1 MTHYDLFVI
10 GAGSGGLAAAKNAAK
25 YGKKV
30 AIAESERVGGTC
42 VLRGCVPKKI
52 MTYAAGYADA
62 FQEAKGYGF
71 KSDYTFNFSEF
82 VQKRNAEIDRLNGI
96 HLSLLEKAGVE
107 LIMGKAKFNSEKSVE
122 VNGKTYTADK
132 FIIAVGGTPSIPNV
146 EGAEHMITSDGVWQ
160 LNQLPKKMVVWGG
173 GYIGVEFAS
182 IFQALGTEVSIVIR
196 RDLVL
201 NGFDEDIRKHLQTEM
216 EKRGIQFIQNTT
228 ISNVKCQ
235 TSDTKI
241 VELENGKKIEC
252 DVVLAATGR
261 SPQTPD
267 IGLDTANITTDNKG
281 YIEVSSHLLTSNED
295 VYALGDVIGRVEL
308 TPVAIKHGRMV
319 TNNLYGNLN
328 QYVDDTSP
336 TAVFS
341 SPPLGVVG
349 LSEADSI
356 DKFGQENIE
365 VYIEEFRP
373 MIHVLS
379 QKTERILMKMIVHK
393 YERTVLGLHMA
404 GRDAAEIIQ
413 GFAVAVRAGLT
424 KEQFDATVA
433 IHPSSAEEFVLMKEP
448 VKP

>member
-62 FQEAKGYGF
+62 FKEAKGYGF
-71 KSDYTFNFSEF
+71 KNSYEFNFAEF
-82 VQKRNAEIDRLNGI
+82 AQKRNAEIDRLNGI
-96 HLSLLEKAGVE
+96 HISLLEKSGVE
-107 LIMGKAKFNSEKSVE
+107 LIMGKAKFNSENSVE

-132 FIIAVGGTPSIPNV
+132 FIIAVGGTPTVPSTQ
-146 EGAEHMITSDGVWQ
+146 GAEHMITSDEVWN
-160 LNQLPKKMVVWGG
+160 LTKLPQKMVIWGG
-173 GYIGVEFAS
+173 GYIAVEFAS
-182 IFQALGTEVSIVIR
+182 IFQSLGTEVSIIIR

-201 NGFDEDIRKHLQTEM
+201 KGFDEDIRKHLQNEM
-216 EKRGIQFIQNTT
+216 GKRGIKFITNTT
-228 ISNVKCQ
+228 ISNVECQ
-235 TSDTKI
+235 TSDIKI
-241 VELENGKKIEC
+241 VELDNGEKIEC

-261 SPQTPD
+261 APQTPN
-267 IGLDTANITTDNKG
+267 IGLGLANITCNDRG
-281 YIEVSSHLLTSNED
+281 YIDVSSHLLTSNAN

-328 QYVDDTSP
+328 QTVDDASP

-349 LSEADSI
+349 LTEAESI
-356 DKFGQENIE
+356 EKFGTENIE
-365 VYIEEFRP
+365 IYTEEFRP

-379 QKTERILMKMIVHK
+379 ERTERVLMKMIVHK
-393 YERTVLGLHMA
+393 TERTVIGLHMA
-404 GRDAAEIIQ
+404 GKDAAEIIQ

-448 VKP
+448 IR

>member
-71 KSDYTFNFSEF
+71 KNSYEF
-82 VQKRNAEIDRLNGI
+82 DFAEFAQKRNSEIDRLNGI
-96 HLSLLEKAGVE
+96 HISLLEKSGVE
-107 LIMGKAKFNSEKSVE
+107 LIMGKAKFNSENSVE

-132 FIIAVGGTPSIPNV
+132 FIIAVGGTPTIPDTQ
-146 EGAEHMITSDGVWQ
+146 GAEHMITSDGIWN
-160 LNQLPKKMVVWGG
+160 LSKLPQKMVIWGG
-173 GYIGVEFAS
+173 GYIAVEFAS
-182 IFQALGTEVSIVIR
+182 IFQSLGTDVSIVIR

-201 NGFDEDIRKHLQTEM
+201 NGFDEDIRKHLQNEM
-216 EKRGIQFIQNTT
+216 EKRGIKFIKNTT
-228 ISNVKCQ
+228 ISNVECQ
-235 TSDTKI
+235 TSDIKM
-241 VELENGKKIEC
+241 VELDNGEKIEC

-261 SPQTPD
+261 APQTPD
-267 IGLDTANITTDNKG
+267 IGLETANIICNNKG
-281 YIEVSSHLLTSNED
+281 YINVSIHLLTSNTN

-319 TNNLYGNLN
+319 TNNLYGKLN
-328 QYVDDTSP
+328 QTVDDASP

-349 LSEADSI
+349 LTEAESI
-356 DKFGQENIE
+356 EKFGAENIE
-365 VYIEEFRP
+365 VYTEEFRP

-379 QKTERILMKMIVHK
+379 QRTERVLMKMIVHK
-393 YERTVLGLHMA
+393 TERTVLGLHMA
-404 GRDAAEIIQ
+404 GKDAAEIIQ
-413 GFAVAVRAGLT
+413 GFAIAVRAGLT

-448 VKP
+448 SR

>member
-62 FQEAKGYGF
+62 FKEAKGYGF
-71 KSDYTFNFSEF
+71 KNSYEF
-82 VQKRNAEIDRLNGI
+82 DFAEFAQKRNAEIDRLNGI
-96 HLSLLEKAGVE
+96 HISLLEKAGVK
-107 LIMGKAKFNSEKSVE
+107 LIMGKAKFNSENSVE
-122 VNGKTYTADK
+122 VNGKTYIADK
-132 FIIAVGGTPSIPNV
+132 FIIAVGGTPTIPNTQ
-146 EGAEHMITSDGVWQ
+146 GAEHMITSDEVWN
-160 LNQLPKKMVVWGG
+160 LTKLPQKMVIWGG
-173 GYIGVEFAS
+173 GYIAVEFAS
-182 IFQALGTEVSIVIR
+182 IFQSLGTEVSIIIR

-201 NGFDEDIRKHLQTEM
+201 KGFDEDIRKHLQNEM
-216 EKRGIQFIQNTT
+216 GKRGIKFITNTT
-228 ISNVKCQ
+228 ISNVECQ
-235 TSDTKI
+235 TSDIKI
-241 VELENGKKIEC
+241 VELDNGEKIEC

-261 SPQTPD
+261 APQTPN
-267 IGLDTANITTDNKG
+267 IGLGLANITCNDRG
-281 YIEVSSHLLTSNED
+281 YIDVSSHLLTSNAN

-328 QYVDDTSP
+328 QTVDDASP

-349 LSEADSI
+349 LTEAESI
-356 DKFGQENIE
+356 EKFGTENIE
-365 VYIEEFRP
+365 IYTEEFRP

-379 QKTERILMKMIVHK
+379 ERTERVLMKMIVHK
-393 YERTVLGLHMA
+393 TERTVIGLHMA
-404 GRDAAEIIQ
+404 GKDAAEIIQ

-448 VKP
+448 IR